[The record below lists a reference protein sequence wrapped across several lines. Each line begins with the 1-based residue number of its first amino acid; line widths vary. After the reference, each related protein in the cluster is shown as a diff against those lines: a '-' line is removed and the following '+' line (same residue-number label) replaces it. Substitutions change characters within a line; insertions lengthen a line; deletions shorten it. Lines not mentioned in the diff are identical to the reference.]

1 MILTEAEAKDMLGL
15 DPETTYPQLAVVLPA
30 IDEYIKTATGFDWG
44 TTTETYTQVD
54 HVAKLAAFILLN
66 QWYFK
71 PLEMGKENYAVIG
84 FVAQLQAKVLPPE
97 VST

>member
-1 MILTEAEAKDMLGL
+1 MILTETEAKDMLGL

-44 TTTETYTQVD
+44 NLSETYTEVD
-54 HVAKLAAFILLN
+54 PVAKMAASILLN

-71 PLEMGKENYAVIG
+71 PLEMGRENYAVIG
-84 FVAQLQAKVLPPE
+84 FVAQLQAKALPG